1 MEKESIKRLEITA
14 DKLEIQDV
22 IYILARGIDRCDENL
37 LTECFH
43 EGATDDHGH
52 FKGTAKEFIEW
63 VIPLLKTMEA
73 TQHCICNILIDL
85 EGDKAKTES
94 YFLAF
99 HRLNNEEGDS
109 DMVAAGRYID
119 NLEKRDGLWAIT
131 HRHAVYDWNRLD
143 PSTDTWNEGPAKEQL
158 DRGARAPLDPIY
170 QKS

>member
-22 IYILARGIDRCDENL
+22 IYKLARGIDRCDENL

-73 TQHCICNILIDL
+73 TQHCICCLL
-85 EGDKAKTES
+85 YT
-94 YFLAF
+94 
-99 HRLNNEEGDS
+99 S
-109 DMVAAGRYID
+109 DAAD
-119 NLEKRDGLWAIT
+119 E
-131 HRHAVYDWNRLD
+131 
-143 PSTDTWNEGPAKEQL
+143 
-158 DRGARAPLDPIY
+158 
-170 QKS
+170 